1 MECTTPDVKPAARR
15 DHRHGKHAH
24 SHDHPQDG
32 NRLMWALVLTGGFA
46 IVEIVG
52 GFLAGSLTLLA
63 DAGHMLTDAASLALA
78 WVALR
83 VAARP
88 SDRRRTYGYQ
98 RLQVLA
104 AFVNSILLLL
114 PVAWIVY
121 EAIVRLRNPA
131 PVMGPLML
139 TVAGGG
145 LLINV
150 VALVLLRRG
159 DAENLNLRAAY
170 LHVLSD
176 LLGSLAALVAA
187 MVIIFSNWTRIDPL
201 LALLVAGLIVASAGS
216 LLIKSAHILLE
227 GSPEWLDISEL
238 ERELRVAVQGVV
250 DVHHVHVWSLTSRH
264 PLLTLHARIQPD
276 AAPAIVLQEIKVF
289 LSRRYA
295 LEHSTIQLEA
305 ADCADD

>member
-1 MECTTPDVKPAARR
+1 MECTRPDVKGARR
-15 DHRHGKHAH
+15 QPRHAHHDH

-46 IVEIVG
+46 VVEIVSS
-52 GFLAGSLTLLA
+52 FLADSLTLFA
-63 DAGHMLTDAASLALA
+63 DGGHMLTDAAALALA

-83 VAARP
+83 FAARP

-114 PVAWIVY
+114 AVAWIIY
-121 EAIVRLRNPA
+121 EAIQRLRTPT
-131 PVMGPLML
+131 PVGGPLML
-139 TVAGGG
+139 AVAVGG
-145 LLINV
+145 LLVNV
-150 VALVLLRRG
+150 AALTLLRRG

-170 LHVLSD
+170 LHVLAD
-176 LLGSLAALVAA
+176 LLGSLAAMVAA
-187 MVIIFSNWTRIDPL
+187 SVIILAGWTRVDPL
-201 LALLVAGLIVASAGS
+201 LALLVAALIVFSAGS
-216 LLIKSAHILLE
+216 LLVKSAHILLE
-227 GSPEWLDISEL
+227 GSPEWLDIAEL
-238 ERELRVAVQGVV
+238 EQELRIAVGGVV

-264 PLLTLHARIQPD
+264 PLLSLHARIQPD
-276 AAPAIVLQEIKVF
+276 AAPAIVLQDIKAF

-305 ADCADD
+305 SDCPDG

>member
-1 MECTTPDVKPAARR
+1 MQRTTPDVKPAAGR
-15 DHRHGKHAH
+15 DPRHAQHAH

-83 VAARP
+83 FAARP
-88 SDRRRTYGYQ
+88 SDRRRTYGYH

-104 AFVNSILLLL
+104 AFVNSMLLLL
-114 PVAWIVY
+114 AVAWIVY
-121 EAIVRLRNPA
+121 EAIMRLQNPA
-131 PVMGPLML
+131 PVTGPLML
-139 TVAGGG
+139 AVAGGG

-187 MVIIFSNWTRIDPL
+187 TVIILSNWTRIDPL
-201 LALLVAGLIVASAGS
+201 LALLVAGLIVAFAGS

-227 GSPEWLDISEL
+227 GSPEWLDIAEL
-238 ERELRVAVQGVV
+238 ERELRVAVGGVV

-264 PLLTLHARIQPD
+264 PLVTLHARIQPD
-276 AAPAIVLQEIKVF
+276 VVPAIVLQDIKVF